1 MGSVAHLD
9 VLPTPRGGGSIG
21 ARVKLSL
28 VDVLLAE
35 PEPRHCAVETLR
47 WLARHAG
54 IERAVCTVVDA
65 DGGRLTGLTALGVPP
80 AAVEAFSLDLADR
93 THPLVVALAGSQPIA
108 FHDSG
113 QILPRPFETPLG
125 RASFHAVPLGSSP
138 QEMGPGL
145 LLLAGAGD
153 GPVNDD
159 VLWAAEL
166 LGMRLAALGY
176 RRIQADERRQKRERS
191 LLLAV
196 IHAVTDPILLT
207 DADGRI
213 LIANAGAETLL
224 TAGEEKRE
232 GWRHAV
238 ALNNMLFSASLFTAE
253 RGPTRRELLLV
264 DPWEGKELLFE
275 VLSSPVAIRPGENGI
290 VSVLRNVTDLRRAT
304 EEIEENYRRQRLAE
318 AATRAERDR
327 LDLILNSVLEPIL
340 VTDPSGNIVRMNPPA
355 ERMFTLPGR
364 GESRN
369 GHQGPKGRGD
379 RELRDSEIERRV
391 QANDA
396 VFTSF
401 VSNLYAGQSL
411 RWRGELNLI
420 DPKTGATIPM
430 EAISGRLVS
439 KHGEETA
446 VVTILH
452 DLTEAMEKAVLYE
465 QVKRHSEEL
474 REKVREATAELAGQN
489 ELLRRQALELE
500 QASALKS
507 QFLANVSHE
516 LRTPLNAI
524 MGYTHLMLE
533 GVSGAINTSQQE
545 KLTRV
550 DANARHLLAVI
561 NDLLDITRIE
571 SGKMPVQAE
580 RILLSEL
587 IDEVMT
593 EVEPVIAGTRLAV
606 TRDLSPDLP
615 EIETDRQKVKQI
627 VINLLSNALK
637 FTPAGSVAIRL
648 EHHAPAG
655 EISIAVTDTGIG
667 IADDNQKTIFEAFE
681 QANSSY
687 ARRQGGTGLGLT
699 ICRRLA
705 SLLDGRIALASR
717 LGEGSTFTLFL
728 PAKSRTA

>member
-9 VLPTPRGGGSIG
+9 VLPSPRGGGSIG

-35 PEPRHCAVETLR
+35 PEPRPCAMEVLR
-47 WLARHAG
+47 WLARYAG
-54 IERAVCTVVDA
+54 IERAVCAVVDPE
-65 DGGRLTGLTALGVPP
+65 GGRLAGLTGLGVSPT
-80 AAVEAFSLDLADR
+80 AVEAFSLDLSDR
-93 THPLVVALAGSQPIA
+93 AHPLVVALAGSEPIA

-125 RASFHAVPLGSSP
+125 KASFHAVPLGSSQ

-145 LLLAGAGD
+145 LLLTGAGD
-153 GPVNDD
+153 GPVSDD

-176 RRIQADERRQKRERS
+176 RRVQADERRHKRERS

-224 TAGEEKRE
+224 TAAEEKRE

-253 RGPTRRELLLV
+253 SGPTRRELLLV
-264 DPWEGKELLFE
+264 DPSEGKELLFE
-275 VLSSPVAIRPGENGI
+275 VLSTPVAIRSGENGI

-364 GESRN
+364 RDGRESRD
-369 GHQGPKGRGD
+369 GRG
-379 RELRDSEIERRV
+379 SEIERRV

-533 GVSGAINTSQQE
+533 GVSGAVSSAQHD
-545 KLTRV
+545 KLTRI

-571 SGKMPVQAE
+571 SGKMPVQVE

-606 TRDLSPDLP
+606 TRDLPADLP

-637 FTPAGSVAIRL
+637 FTPEGSVGIRL
-648 EHHAPAG
+648 EHHWPAG
-655 EISIAVTDTGIG
+655 EISIAVSDTGIG
-667 IADDNQKTIFEAFE
+667 IGEENQKTIFEAFE

>member
-1 MGSVAHLD
+1 MASVAHLD
-9 VLPTPRGGGSIG
+9 VLPSPRGGGSVG
-21 ARVKLSL
+21 SKAKLSL
-28 VDVLLAE
+28 VDALLAE
-35 PEPRHCAVETLR
+35 PEARPCAVLALR
-47 WLARHAG
+47 WLARYAG
-54 IERAVCTVVDA
+54 VERAVCAAVDA
-65 DGGRLTGLTALGVPP
+65 ESGRLVGLTGLGVSPG
-80 AAVEAFSLDLADR
+80 AVDAFNLDLTDR
-93 THPLVVALAGSQPIA
+93 THPLVVALSGSEPVA

-113 QILPRPFETPLG
+113 QTVPRPFDTPLG
-125 RASFHAVPLGSSP
+125 HASFHAVPLDSSP

-145 LLLAGAGD
+145 LLLTGAGD
-153 GPVNDD
+153 GPVTED

-166 LGMRLAALGY
+166 LGTRLAALGFQ
-176 RRIQADERRQKRERS
+176 RIQADERRHKRERS

-207 DADGRI
+207 DANGRI
-213 LIANAGAETLL
+213 LIANAGAEMLL
-224 TAGEEKRE
+224 TADEAKRE
-232 GWRHAV
+232 GWRRAV

-253 RGPTRRELLLV
+253 QGPTRRELLLV
-264 DPWEGKELLFE
+264 DPSEGKELLFE
-275 VLSSPVAIRPGENGI
+275 VLSTPVAIRAGEIGI

-304 EEIEENYRRQRLAE
+304 EEIEENYRRLRLAE

-340 VTDPSGNIVRMNPPA
+340 VTDPAGNIVRMNPPA
-355 ERMFTLPGR
+355 ERMFTFPAR
-364 GESRN
+364 
-369 GHQGPKGRGD
+369 
-379 RELRDSEIERRV
+379 RDHRDAEVERRV

-401 VSNLYAGQSL
+401 VSNVYAGQSL
-411 RWRGELNLI
+411 RWRGELNLL
-420 DPKTGATIPM
+420 DPKTGATVPV
-430 EAISGRLVS
+430 EAISGRVVS
-439 KHGEETA
+439 KHGETA

-452 DLTEAMEKAVLYE
+452 DLTEAMEKAKLYE

-474 REKVREATAELAGQN
+474 REKVREATAELAEQN
-489 ELLRRQALELE
+489 ELLRRQAFQLE
-500 QASALKS
+500 QASAMKS

-533 GVSGAINTSQQE
+533 GVSGDLNHAQQD

-571 SGKMPVQAE
+571 SGKMPVQVD
-580 RILLSEL
+580 RIQLPEL

-606 TRDLSPDLP
+606 TRNLAPNLP

-627 VINLLSNALK
+627 VLNLLSNALK
-637 FTPAGSVAIRL
+637 FTPEGSVAIRL
-648 EHHAPAG
+648 EHHGHNG

-667 IADDNQKTIFEAFE
+667 IAEENQKTIFEAFE

-687 ARRQGGTGLGLT
+687 ARRQGGTGLGLS

-705 SLLDGRIALASR
+705 SLLDGRIHLASQ
-717 LGEGSTFTLFL
+717 LGEGSTFTLYL